1 MGQSP
6 ESMRRCSR
14 QATTVVQRR
23 GERSSESGHD
33 NGAGISGWA
42 GDRFCR

>member
-6 ESMRRCSR
+6 ESMRRCSK
-14 QATTVVQRR
+14 QATAVVQRR
-23 GERSSESGHD
+23 GEKSLEFGHD

-42 GDRFCR
+42 ADRFCR